1 MTRNWAKEAVRESV
15 VAFVARWSEASDI
28 PPSKLL
34 RWLGLSKG
42 RFRDWTARSGRP
54 NQHNG
59 SHAKE
64 HWLEAWEVEA
74 IKTYAIQHP
83 DDGYRRLS
91 FMMLDADV
99 VAVSPSSVYRVLKT
113 ADLLNR
119 SQRKPSKKG
128 TGFVQPTRPHEHWH
142 TDISFIRIGASFY
155 CLISVLDGYS
165 RTIVHWEL
173 REKMAAKD
181 VQLVI
186 ERAREK
192 YPEAKGVRIISDN
205 GGQYTCREFAS
216 YLALCGMTHARTSPY
231 YPQSNGKIER
241 FHQSIKTEGIHPNS
255 PVSMEDATRIIGR
268 YIEHYNTVRLHSAI
282 GYVAPKDKLDGRE
295 PIIFAERKR
304 KLADAAKRRA
314 YAMQNPI
321 VTPLKMAAGSIE

>member
-1 MTRNWAKEAVRESV
+1 MTRSWAKEAVRESV
-15 VAFVARWSEASDI
+15 VAFVARWSEACDI
-28 PPSKLL
+28 PQSKLL
-34 RWLGLSKG
+34 RWIGLSKG
-42 RFRDWTARSGRP
+42 RFRDWTVRNGFP

-64 HWLEAWEVEA
+64 HWLDGWEVEA
-74 IKTYAIQHP
+74 IKSYALGHP

-99 VAVSPSSVYRVLKT
+99 VAVSPSSVYRVLK
-113 ADLLNR
+113 AAGLLNR
-119 SQRKPSKKG
+119 SQRKPSRKG
-128 TGFVQPTRPHEHWH
+128 TGFVQPMRPHEHWH

-165 RTIVHWEL
+165 RMIVHWDL
-173 REKMAAKD
+173 REKMTVKD

-192 YPEAKGVRIISDN
+192 FPEAKGVRIISDN

-241 FHQSIKTEGIHPNS
+241 FHQSLKLEGVHPNS
-255 PVSMEDATRIIGR
+255 PVSKEDAGRIIGR
-268 YIEHYNTVRLHSAI
+268 YVEHYNAIRLHSAI
-282 GYVAPKDKLDGRE
+282 GYVTPRDKLEGRE
-295 PIIFAERKR
+295 MMIFAERQR
-304 KLADAAKRRA
+304 KLAEAANRRNQA
-314 YAMQNPI
+314 ARS
-321 VTPLKMAAGSIE
+321 LKKAVGSIE

>member
-1 MTRNWAKEAVRESV
+1 MLKQLRGHTHQVFTGVAVYRVRDGKMLTELCV
-15 VAFVARWSEASDI
+15 TDVPMRDYSDDEI
-28 PPSKLL
+28 GAYVGTGDPLDKA
-34 RWLGLSKG
+34 G
-42 RFRDWTARSGRP
+42 A
-54 NQHNG
+54 
-59 SHAKE
+59 
-64 HWLEAWEVEA
+64 
-74 IKTYAIQHP
+74 YAIQHP

-91 FMMLDADV
+91 YMMLDADI
-99 VAVSPSSVYRVLKT
+99 VAASPSSVYRVLKI
-113 ADLLNR
+113 AGLLNR
-119 SQRKPSKKG
+119 NKGKPSKKG

-165 RTIVHWEL
+165 RAIVHWEL
-173 REKMAAKD
+173 REKMTRQD
-181 VQLVI
+181 VLLVI

-255 PVSMEDATRIIGR
+255 PVSMEDARRIIGR
-268 YIEHYNTVRLHSAI
+268 YIEYYNTLRLHSAI

-304 KLADAAKRRA
+304 KLAEAARRRTLA
-314 YAMQNPI
+314 LQNLS
-321 VTPLKMAAGSIE
+321 TEPLKMAVGSIE